1 MHQAKPSSFGCIC
14 SLSFTLMML
23 LPQDS
28 SKHTVRTTHSV
39 PLVPGRDLGA
49 PGQFAVGWCTA
60 SPSAHCPQTMQSTAS
75 SPCSMEPIQKNPVLS
90 WESEPHTQCLIM
102 QGLRKNVYK
111 YLRLLLLG
119 QWENQPLC
127 SAIASFLFAPRQV
140 LNKGRAS
147 CTWKTPLSC
156 IEKLNHT

>member
-111 YLRLLLLG
+111 YLRLLAFGTVGESTSLFCNRFL
-119 QWENQPLC
+119 PLC
-127 SAIASFLFAPRQV
+127 SQAGVKQGESLV
-140 LNKGRAS
+140 HLENTS
-147 CTWKTPLSC
+147 L
-156 IEKLNHT
+156 LH